1 LRTIEPDTL
10 FGILWLVYLL
20 IAVVLITAILASFL
34 DD

>member
-10 FGILWLVYLL
+10 FGVLWVAYLL
-20 IAVVLITAILASFL
+20 IAVVLITAIVASFM